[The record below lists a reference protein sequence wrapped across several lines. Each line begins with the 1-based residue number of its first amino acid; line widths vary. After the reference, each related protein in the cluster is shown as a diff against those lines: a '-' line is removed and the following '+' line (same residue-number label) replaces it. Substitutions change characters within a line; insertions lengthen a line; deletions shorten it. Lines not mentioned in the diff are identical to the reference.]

1 MWIICA
7 GMNRSGSTLQYQIAA
22 EIAETYLGGK
32 RVGYVN
38 VVDQLWTG
46 SPSERNATTA
56 VVVKTHRYLTHPHG
70 EIPDKTVVLL
80 TYRDP
85 RDMVFSQMKIDERRS
100 ARGALAVTKFAVM
113 TTKKWRNYPAC
124 FCYQYENFFDSLENF
139 VSSIASNLGLS
150 LTLEE
155 ARTIAKKYEIPEQL
169 ARIKKDL
176 NASTMLRNSAGS
188 HYNSFTLLHVH
199 HIASGTTG
207 DWKKGLTR
215 STVAAIET
223 ELHDWMLERGYL
235 LSLSPATRRLF
246 YALHVSYYLP
256 LIMSSRLKSISRRFK
271 RRLTGLRKPTELFRF
286 PCFLRPG
293 PSRPTNNRHE

>member
-1 MWIICA
+1 
-7 GMNRSGSTLQYQIAA
+7 MNRSGSTLQYQIAA

-56 VVVKTHRYLTHPHG
+56 VVAKTHRYLTHLHG
-70 EIPDKTVVLL
+70 EIPDNTVVLL

-85 RDMVFSQMKIDERRS
+85 RDMVFSQMKIEKRS
-100 ARGALAVTKFAVM
+100 AREALAVIKFAVM

-155 ARTIAKKYEIPEQL
+155 AQSIAKKYEVPEQL

-176 NASTMLRNSAGS
+176 NASTMLRNNAGS
-188 HYNSFTLLHVH
+188 HYNSVTLLHVH

-207 DWKKGLTR
+207 DWKRGLSR

-246 YALHVSYYLP
+246 YALHVGYYLP
-256 LIMSSRLKSISRRFK
+256 VIMKSRLTNMSRRFK
-271 RRLTGLRKPTELFRF
+271 RLLTGLRKPAEVSPF
-286 PCFLRPG
+286 PGVLRPG
-293 PSRPTNNRHE
+293 PSRPAKNVTSP